1 ALHQDCGAGSRQ
13 PPRGRS
19 GRDPERSARCI
30 RPRREIPCL
39 SSRQSSRSSRPTWR
53 RRRLPYSL
61 QRTRHS
67 YLFSPLPFPYR
78 FRSWHSSR
86 CARRNGAPIPAVA
99 DASCDRRAHE
109 RLDSHSHTGFR
120 LATAP
125 LEWERGAVAGGC
137 GHRSSVP
144 TLGAMDEETTVTVN
158 DIPEGATI
166 VDVREDDEWE
176 AGHIEGAYHV
186 PLGELPA
193 RLDDLPLDDD
203 MYVICRTGGRSNR
216 AVAWLNQNG
225 FDAFNV
231 QGGMGSW
238 NLDNGKPIVSETGE
252 EP

>member
-1 ALHQDCGAGSRQ
+1 MA
-13 PPRGRS
+13 
-19 GRDPERSARCI
+19 
-30 RPRREIPCL
+30 
-39 SSRQSSRSSRPTWR
+39 
-53 RRRLPYSL
+53 
-61 QRTRHS
+61 
-67 YLFSPLPFPYR
+67 
-78 FRSWHSSR
+78 FRS
-86 CARRNGAPIPAVA
+86 
-99 DASCDRRAHE
+99 
-109 RLDSHSHTGFR
+109 
-120 LATAP
+120 ATAP
-125 LEWERGAVAGGC
+125 LERDCGASRGWVRAPRLRAY
-137 GHRSSVP
+137 
-144 TLGAMDEETTVTVN
+144 TGAMDEEVTVTVN

-225 FDAFNV
+225 FDAFDV

-252 EP
+252 EPWVK